1 VTAERYVF
9 GELAL
14 DVGERRLT
22 RHGEAIALPP
32 KAHDLLVCL
41 VRRAGHLVSKR
52 ELLDAVWPDAF
63 VEEGILAV
71 HVSALRKA
79 LGDDRESPR
88 YIQTVSKTGYRFV
101 AKIVEAEEP
110 VRPVAKPVTSAEVH
124 ELVGR
129 ARLKLLSVTRQE
141 LPAAVVAFE
150 AAISLDP
157 TYAPAH
163 AGLALARCVQA
174 ELRLLPPAEA
184 YPLARASA
192 LRALA
197 MDDMSAD
204 ARTALGAVMF
214 LSEWNW
220 VGAERS
226 LQRALELNP
235 AHTHARLLYGRLL
248 DSQGR
253 LDDGLAMKLMALE
266 TDPFSPSVH
275 LAIALSYWNQ
285 QRYDDM
291 IRWARKTLDLDPGHG
306 LAREF
311 LAGAYWKLG
320 DFDRHM
326 EENLTH
332 AANHG
337 VPPDALEP
345 MRRAYAESGR
355 IGVVRLM
362 LDQAASR
369 PAGFS
374 DAQLALFHGELGDLD
389 AALPHLERAIDA
401 RDPCLV
407 DLAVAPQWDAL
418 RADPRF
424 ARCLAGMGLPTDLP
438 RPQTSRAGEMFRPVT
453 IATQS
458 PVRGASRRHA
468 ATDAAPDGSA

>member
-1 VTAERYVF
+1 VSAERYVF
-9 GELAL
+9 GELTI
-14 DVGERRLT
+14 DVGERRVT
-22 RHGEAIALPP
+22 RHGEAVALPP

-52 ELLDAVWPDAF
+52 DLLDAVWPDAF
-63 VEEGILAV
+63 VEEGSLAV

-79 LGDDRESPR
+79 LGDDRESAR

-101 AKIVEAEEP
+101 AKLIESAAP
-110 VRPVAKPVTSAEVH
+110 ARPAAQPAASAEVH
-124 ELVGR
+124 ELVGQ
-129 ARLKLLSVTRQE
+129 ARLKLLSVSRKE
-141 LPAAVVAFE
+141 LPDAVAGFE
-150 AAISLDP
+150 AAITLDP

-197 MDDMSAD
+197 MDDDSAD
-204 ARTALGAVMF
+204 ALTALGAVMF
-214 LSEWNW
+214 LSEWDW
-220 VGAERS
+220 IGAARS
-226 LQRALELNP
+226 LQRALEINP
-235 AHTHARLLYGRLL
+235 GHTQARLLYGHLL
-248 DSQGR
+248 DTQGR

-285 QRYDDM
+285 RRYDEM
-291 IRWARKTLDLDPGHG
+291 IRWASKTLDLDPGHG

-326 EENLTH
+326 EENLKH

-337 VPPDALEP
+337 VPPEALEP
-345 MRRAYAESGR
+345 MRRVYADCGR
-355 IGVVRLM
+355 AGVVRLA
-362 LDQAASR
+362 LDHAASHPR
-369 PAGFS
+369 GFP

-389 AALPHLERAIDA
+389 AALRHLERAIEA

-407 DLAVAPQWDAL
+407 DLAVAPQWDQL

-424 ARCLAGMGLPTDLP
+424 AQCLTGMGL
-438 RPQTSRAGEMFRPVT
+438 RS
-453 IATQS
+453 
-458 PVRGASRRHA
+458 
-468 ATDAAPDGSA
+468 

>member
-1 VTAERYVF
+1 MGAERYVF
-9 GELAL
+9 GEVIV
-14 DVGERRLT
+14 DVTERRVT
-22 RHGEAIALPP
+22 RSGKALVLPP

-41 VRRAGHLVSKR
+41 VRRAGHLVTKR

-63 VEEGILAV
+63 VEEGSLAV
-71 HVSALRKA
+71 YVSALRKA
-79 LGDDRESPR
+79 LGDGRESAR

-101 AKIVEAEEP
+101 AKLTQTENEEP
-110 VRPVAKPVTSAEVH
+110 FRPKATPAVSAEVH

-129 ARLKLLSVTRQE
+129 ARLKLLSVKRQD
-141 LPAAVVAFE
+141 LPDAVAGFE
-150 AAISLDP
+150 AAIALDP

-163 AGLALARCVQA
+163 AGLALARCAQA

-197 MDDMSAD
+197 MDDDSAD
-204 ARTALGAVMF
+204 AMTALGAVMF
-214 LSEWNW
+214 LSEWDW
-220 VGAERS
+220 IGAERS
-226 LQRALELNP
+226 LQRALEINP
-235 AHTHARLLYGRLL
+235 AHTQARLLYGHLL
-248 DSQGR
+248 DTQGR

-275 LAIALSYWNQ
+275 LAIALSCWNQ
-285 QRYDDM
+285 RRYDEM
-291 IRWARKTLDLDPGHG
+291 IRWATKTLELDPGHG

-326 EENLTH
+326 EENVKH

-337 VPPDALEP
+337 VPAEVLEP
-345 MRRAYAESGR
+345 MRRAYAENGR
-355 IGVVRLM
+355 TGVVRLA
-362 LDQAASR
+362 LDQAATHPR
-369 PAGFS
+369 GFP

-389 AALPHLERAIDA
+389 QALPYLERAIEA

-407 DLAVAPQWDAL
+407 DLAVSPQWDLL

-424 ARCLAGMGLPTDLP
+424 ARCLTTMGLG
-438 RPQTSRAGEMFRPVT
+438 R
-453 IATQS
+453 
-458 PVRGASRRHA
+458 
-468 ATDAAPDGSA
+468 

>member
-1 VTAERYVF
+1 VSAERYVF
-9 GELAL
+9 GELTI
-14 DVGERRLT
+14 DVGERRVA
-22 RHGEAIALPP
+22 RHDEAVALPP

-52 ELLDAVWPDAF
+52 DLLDAVWPDAF

-79 LGDDRESPR
+79 LGDDRESAR
-88 YIQTVSKTGYRFV
+88 YIQTVAKTGYRFV
-101 AKIVEAEEP
+101 AKPTEIENDAP
-110 VRPVAKPVTSAEVH
+110 ARPAAQPATSAEVH

-129 ARLKLLSVTRQE
+129 ARLKLLSVTRLE
-141 LPAAVVAFE
+141 LPEAVTGFE
-150 AAISLDP
+150 TAIALDP

-163 AGLALARCVQA
+163 AGLALARCAQA
-174 ELRLLPPAEA
+174 DLRLLPPADA

-197 MDDMSAD
+197 MDDDSAD
-204 ARTALGAVMF
+204 AMTALGAVMF

-220 VGAERS
+220 IGAERS
-226 LQRALELNP
+226 LQRALAINP
-235 AHTHARLLYGRLL
+235 GHTQARLLYGHLL

-275 LAIALSYWNQ
+275 LAIAMSYWNQ
-285 QRYDDM
+285 RRYDEM
-291 IRWARKTLDLDPGHG
+291 IRWASKTLDLDPGHG

-326 EENLTH
+326 EETLKH
-332 AANHG
+332 AAAHG
-337 VPPDALEP
+337 VGPEALEP
-345 MRRAYAESGR
+345 ARRAYAEGGR
-355 IGVVRLM
+355 AGVVRLA
-362 LDQAASR
+362 LTQAASHPR
-369 PAGFS
+369 GFP
-374 DAQLALFHGELGDLD
+374 DMQLALFHGELGDLD
-389 AALPHLERAIDA
+389 RALLYLERAIEA

-407 DLAVAPQWDAL
+407 DLAVAPQWDLL

-424 ARCLAGMGLPTDLP
+424 ARCLTRMGL
-438 RPQTSRAGEMFRPVT
+438 RP
-453 IATQS
+453 
-458 PVRGASRRHA
+458 
-468 ATDAAPDGSA
+468 

>member
-1 VTAERYVF
+1 VTGERYVF
-9 GELAL
+9 GEVTV
-14 DVGERRLT
+14 DVTERRVT
-22 RHGEAIALPP
+22 RLGTTVGLPP

-79 LGDDRESPR
+79 LGDGRDSAR
-88 YIQTVSKTGYRFV
+88 YIETVPKTGYRFV
-101 AKIVEAEEP
+101 GTLDDAVA
-110 VRPVAKPVTSAEVH
+110 RPTAQTAASPEVH

-129 ARLKLLSVTRQE
+129 ARLKLLSVARQE
-141 LPAAVVAFE
+141 LPDAVGGFE
-150 AAISLDP
+150 AAIALDP

-163 AGLALARCVQA
+163 AGLALARCAQA
-174 ELRLLPPAEA
+174 ELRLMPPRDA

-197 MDDMSAD
+197 MGDESAD
-204 ARTALGAVMF
+204 AMTALGAVMF

-220 VGAERS
+220 IGAERS
-226 LQRALELNP
+226 LQRALEINP
-235 AHTHARLLYGRLL
+235 AHTQARLLYGRLL
-248 DSQGR
+248 DTQGR

-285 QRYDDM
+285 RRYDES
-291 IRWARKTLDLDPGHG
+291 IRWAGKTLDLDPGHG

-326 EENLTH
+326 EENLKH
-332 AANHG
+332 AAAHG
-337 VPPDALEP
+337 VPPEALEP
-345 MRRAYAESGR
+345 VRRAYAEDGR
-355 IGVVRLM
+355 LGVVRLV
-362 LDQAASR
+362 LHQAAENPR
-369 PAGFS
+369 GFP
-374 DAQLALFHGELGDLD
+374 DVQLAIFHGELGDLD
-389 AALPHLERAIDA
+389 AALPCLERAIEG

-407 DLAVAPQWDAL
+407 DLAVAPQWDPL
-418 RADPRF
+418 RVDPRF
-424 ARCLAGMGLPTDLP
+424 ARCLTGMGL
-438 RPQTSRAGEMFRPVT
+438 RP
-453 IATQS
+453 
-458 PVRGASRRHA
+458 
-468 ATDAAPDGSA
+468 

>member
-1 VTAERYVF
+1 VSAERYEF
-9 GELAL
+9 GEVTV
-14 DVGERRLT
+14 DVTERRVT
-22 RHGEAIALPP
+22 RLGQAVALPP

-71 HVSALRKA
+71 QVSALRKA
-79 LGDDRESPR
+79 LGDDRESAR
-88 YIQTVSKTGYRFV
+88 YIQTVAKTGYRFV
-101 AKIVEAEEP
+101 AKLRATENGAP
-110 VRPVAKPVTSAEVH
+110 VRPAAQPATSAELH

-129 ARLKLLSVTRQE
+129 ARLKLLSVRRQE
-141 LPAAVVAFE
+141 LPDAVAGFE
-150 AAISLDP
+150 AAITLDA

-197 MDDMSAD
+197 MEADSAD
-204 ARTALGAVMF
+204 AIAALGAVMF

-220 VGAERS
+220 IGAERS
-226 LQRALELNP
+226 LQRALEINP
-235 AHTHARLLYGRLL
+235 GHTQARLLYGHLL
-248 DSQGR
+248 DTQGR

-275 LAIALSYWNQ
+275 LAIALSCWNQ
-285 QRYDDM
+285 RRYDEM
-291 IRWARKTLDLDPGHG
+291 IRWASKTLDLDPGHG

-326 EENLTH
+326 EENLKH

-337 VPPDALEP
+337 VPPEALEP

-355 IGVVRLM
+355 AGVVRLA
-362 LDQAASR
+362 LDHAASHPR
-369 PAGFS
+369 GFP
-374 DAQLALFHGELGDLD
+374 DAQLALFYGELGDLD
-389 AALPHLERAIDA
+389 AALRHLERAIEA

-407 DLAVAPQWDAL
+407 DLAVAPQWDLL

-424 ARCLAGMGLPTDLP
+424 ALCLTGMGL
-438 RPQTSRAGEMFRPVT
+438 RS
-453 IATQS
+453 
-458 PVRGASRRHA
+458 
-468 ATDAAPDGSA
+468 